1 MDLNN
6 RRKIYNK
13 DESESIIDS
22 DEIFAFI
29 VGYTEGGFPYG
40 VTWEEMEIQ
49 EGTEDKVE
57 KDIDLPFE

>member
-1 MDLNN
+1 MDLKN

-13 DESESIIDS
+13 DESESIIDY

-57 KDIDLPFE
+57 KDIELAFE

>member
-1 MDLNN
+1 MDLKN

-13 DESESIIDS
+13 DESESIIDA